1 MGCIDCY
8 WLHSVGG
15 ELFPLLYWRDF
26 SMVKS
31 CLTVSLIQSSKEMSR
46 SQKRLFSDFRTT
58 GADTSRLTLDV
69 QLLLAVGRV
78 QPEHL
83 VLDTLSGVSGGDT
96 LLELRE
102 VLVNTID
109 DLLVTEVLLKE
120 KVGGQCLI

>member
-1 MGCIDCY
+1 M
-8 WLHSVGG
+8 
-15 ELFPLLYWRDF
+15 
-26 SMVKS
+26 
-31 CLTVSLIQSSKEMSR
+31 SK
-46 SQKRLFSDFRTT
+46 SQKRLVSVVRPT

-102 VLVNTID
+102 VLVNTVD
-109 DLLVTEVLLKE
+109 DLLVAEILLTV
-120 KVGGQCLI
+120 KVGDQCLI